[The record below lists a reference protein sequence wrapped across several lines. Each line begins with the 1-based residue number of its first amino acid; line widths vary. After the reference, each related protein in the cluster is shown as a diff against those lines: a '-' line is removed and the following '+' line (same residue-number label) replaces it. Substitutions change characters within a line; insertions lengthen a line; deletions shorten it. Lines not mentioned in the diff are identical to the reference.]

1 MSIRFKTLHLDKSSA
16 DFILFT
22 WNHISLMPSNHSLC
36 ISDIW
41 CVFILIEKQNADID
55 LSNIRRHT
63 YHSWKIELKLHNMI
77 LSWHIY
83 SQSILRLCSAK
94 YNIFFHPFAK
104 VKLDHRSL
112 KDVQQKGTNRW
123 DFKFTP
129 GTLGAMQAWRT
140 WLP

>member
-16 DFILFT
+16 DFMLFT

-41 CVFILIEKQNADID
+41 CIFILIEKQKADID
-55 LSNIRRHT
+55 LSNIRGHT
-63 YHSWKIELKLHNMI
+63 YHTRKIELKLHNKI

-94 YNIFFHPFAK
+94 YNIFFLIPLPKWNLTTEVWKMYNTKAQIDET
-104 VKLDHRSL
+104 LNSL
-112 KDVQQKGTNRW
+112 QEH
-123 DFKFTP
+123 
-129 GTLGAMQAWRT
+129 
-140 WLP
+140 

>member
-41 CVFILIEKQNADID
+41 CAFILIEKQNADID

-63 YHSWKIELKLHNMI
+63 YHTWKIELKLHNMI

-94 YNIFFHPFAK
+94 YNIFFFIPLPKWNLTTEVWKMYNKKAQIDET
-104 VKLDHRSL
+104 LNSL
-112 KDVQQKGTNRW
+112 QEH
-123 DFKFTP
+123 
-129 GTLGAMQAWRT
+129 
-140 WLP
+140 